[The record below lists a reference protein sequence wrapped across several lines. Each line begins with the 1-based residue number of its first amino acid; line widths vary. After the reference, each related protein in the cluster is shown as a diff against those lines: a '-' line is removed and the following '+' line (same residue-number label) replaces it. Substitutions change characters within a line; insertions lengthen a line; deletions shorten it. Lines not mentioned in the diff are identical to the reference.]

1 MTLWTDRVAAAA
13 PVAEAR
19 ERLRSTGRLDLSGP
33 AGTARLLLPLLL
45 ADAPLLVVVPSDRE
59 VETATDDLR
68 SLAAEAGLEGDVLPF
83 PSPGPLPYRG
93 LPRHPDSAL
102 KRATALHAAHR
113 GRLRAVVASPAGLL
127 RPTLQRDLF
136 ETRVFTLAEGEELIP
151 EMLLEALDEG
161 GYRREDPVTAAGQMA
176 RRGGVLD
183 LYPPE
188 RDTPVRVEFFGDTIE
203 SLRAFDPDTQRT
215 VGALRQVEVTPLS
228 DVFAPRSV
236 LSRLRERLPARFGE
250 AAARSLVE
258 KIERGLLAG
267 DEAADLLGLAP
278 EALVPAWE
286 NFRGFTLA
294 VLDPEGVIQAALDLH
309 DRAREERARRE
320 GALVLE
326 PQELLLPQDAL
337 LSRLEQAPVIQVRD
351 VDTEQQGLHLAT
363 RPARKYA
370 GDLQSLV
377 ADLRTA
383 PGHSVLL
390 LGSPGRADRL
400 RDVLREDGLAV
411 DGAAQRPVVDERGG
425 ASPRRA
431 EDGASSIEIRVGA
444 LTAGFELPEVPIRVL
459 ADGDVFPEEVHL
471 HPRGRRR
478 GARSFLSDFR
488 DLKVGDLVVHEDHGI
503 GRFVGLE
510 TLEIA
515 GLSRE
520 FMVLGYQGGDK
531 LKVPVEAFD
540 RVQKYA
546 SAEGA
551 RPLIDRLGSGNW
563 DKVKKRVKK
572 AMRDMAAELL
582 RLYAERK
589 ARPGHA
595 FHGESPWQHEFEEAF
610 AYEETPDQAAAIAD
624 VAADMAADSPM
635 DRLVC
640 GDVGY
645 GKTEVAMR
653 AAMRAV
659 LDEKQVA
666 VLAPTTV
673 LAFQHWKTFR
683 TRFAPFPVRVE
694 MVSRFRSPKDIKQ
707 VLAATAA
714 GQVDILIGTH
724 RLLSKDVAFRDLGLL
739 VIDEEQRF
747 GVESKEKLKR
757 LRTTV
762 DALTLSATPIPRTLQ
777 MGLAG
782 IRDMS
787 VIETPPRDRLAIHT
801 SIVKFSTDV
810 IASAVRQELARD
822 GQVYVVHNRVE
833 SIYSLA
839 GLVQKLIPEA
849 RVVVG
854 HGQLPEGE
862 LEKSM
867 LAFVEGRADVLVATT
882 IIENGLDIPRANTLI
897 VNRADRFGLA
907 QLYQLRGRV
916 GRADRQAF
924 AYLLVPPDTVLSEI
938 ARKRLAA
945 IREFSELGAGFR
957 IAALDL
963 ELRGAGNLLGGQQS
977 GHIEAVG
984 LDLYLKLLD
993 QAVLELKASPGAAA
1007 IDRPRATLNLK
1018 VDLRIPE
1025 TYVPEVHQRMAL
1037 YKRVSEAADAAAV
1050 DRLREEVRDRYGP
1063 PSGEV
1068 IRLFEFAS
1076 LRLRA
1081 EALGL
1086 TQIDLAGGALH
1097 LRFGEA
1103 GGLAP
1108 EALVARVQAVPGA
1121 SLSPQGVLRVP
1132 FPAGDDALEALPELL
1147 ALLEEDARGAA
1158 SPVL

>member
-1 MTLWTDRVAAAA
+1 
-13 PVAEAR
+13 
-19 ERLRSTGRLDLSGP
+19 
-33 AGTARLLLPLLL
+33 
-45 ADAPLLVVVPSDRE
+45 
-59 VETATDDLR
+59 
-68 SLAAEAGLEGDVLPF
+68 
-83 PSPGPLPYRG
+83 
-93 LPRHPDSAL
+93 
-102 KRATALHAAHR
+102 
-113 GRLRAVVASPAGLL
+113 
-127 RPTLQRDLF
+127 
-136 ETRVFTLAEGEELIP
+136 
-151 EMLLEALDEG
+151 
-161 GYRREDPVTAAGQMA
+161 
-176 RRGGVLD
+176 
-183 LYPPE
+183 
-188 RDTPVRVEFFGDTIE
+188 
-203 SLRAFDPDTQRT
+203 
-215 VGALRQVEVTPLS
+215 
-228 DVFAPRSV
+228 
-236 LSRLRERLPARFGE
+236 
-250 AAARSLVE
+250 
-258 KIERGLLAG
+258 
-267 DEAADLLGLAP
+267 
-278 EALVPAWE
+278 
-286 NFRGFTLA
+286 
-294 VLDPEGVIQAALDLH
+294 
-309 DRAREERARRE
+309 
-320 GALVLE
+320 
-326 PQELLLPQDAL
+326 
-337 LSRLEQAPVIQVRD
+337 
-351 VDTEQQGLHLAT
+351 
-363 RPARKYA
+363 
-370 GDLQSLV
+370 
-377 ADLRTA
+377 
-383 PGHSVLL
+383 
-390 LGSPGRADRL
+390 
-400 RDVLREDGLAV
+400 
-411 DGAAQRPVVDERGG
+411 
-425 ASPRRA
+425 
-431 EDGASSIEIRVGA
+431 
-444 LTAGFELPEVPIRVL
+444 
-459 ADGDVFPEEVHL
+459 
-471 HPRGRRR
+471 
-478 GARSFLSDFR
+478 
-488 DLKVGDLVVHEDHGI
+488 
-503 GRFVGLE
+503 
-510 TLEIA
+510 
-515 GLSRE
+515 
-520 FMVLGYQGGDK
+520 
-531 LKVPVEAFD
+531 VPVEAFD

-551 RPLIDRLGSGNW
+551 RPAIDRLGSGNW

-572 AMRDMAAELL
+572 AMRDMAVELL
-582 RLYAERK
+582 KLYAERK

-610 AYEETPDQAAAIAD
+610 AYEETPDQAAAIAE
-624 VAADMAADSPM
+624 VAADMGADSPM

-659 LDEKQVA
+659 LDAKQVA

-683 TRFAPFPVRVE
+683 ARFAPFPVRVE
-694 MVSRFRSPKDIKQ
+694 MVSRFRAPKEIKQ

-724 RLLSKDVAFRDLGLL
+724 RLLSKDVVFRDLGLL

-801 SIVKFSTDV
+801 SIVKFSTEV

-839 GLVQKLIPEA
+839 GLVQKLVPEA

-854 HGQLPEGE
+854 HGQMPEGE

-897 VNRADRFGLA
+897 VNRADRMGLA

-984 LDLYLKLLD
+984 LDLYLKLLE
-993 QAVLELKASPGAAA
+993 QAVLELKAAPGAPAA
-1007 IDRPRATLNLK
+1007 DRPRATLNLRS
-1018 VDLRIPE
+1018 DLRIPDS
-1025 TYVPEVHQRMAL
+1025 YVPEVHQRMAL

-1050 DRLREEVRDRYGP
+1050 QRLLDEVRDRYGT
-1063 PSGEV
+1063 PSEDV
-1068 IRLFEFAS
+1068 LRLFAFAS

-1086 TQIDLAGGALH
+1086 VQVDLAGGALH
-1097 LRFGEA
+1097 LKFGEA
-1103 GGLAP
+1103 GSLPA
-1108 EALVARVQAVPGA
+1108 EALVARVRAIPGA

-1132 FPAGDDALEALPELL
+1132 LPPGDDPLEALPELL
-1147 ALLEEDARGAA
+1147 GLLEEDARGAA
-1158 SPVL
+1158 SPAL